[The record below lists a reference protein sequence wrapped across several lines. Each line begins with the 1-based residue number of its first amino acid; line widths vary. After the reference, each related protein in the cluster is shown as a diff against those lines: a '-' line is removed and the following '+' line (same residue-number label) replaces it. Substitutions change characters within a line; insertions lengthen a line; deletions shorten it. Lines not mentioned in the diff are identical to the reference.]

1 MSNKNLFKAAFNKVN
16 EQDIMVIDSNVLL
29 EKKIKEAN
37 AALNKHTDE
46 IPVDMVDGMD
56 AFTVA
61 NLLEES
67 GIMDLNEEEA
77 SVGEEEQ
84 PFRSNIIKAVSPKE
98 SPAIREA
105 EKEIE
110 ERLEGAKEEAERII
124 GEAYSQADAVRRA
137 AREEGKKE
145 GYDEGYANGLAQMVE
160 KEQELKNKEELLEK
174 EYQRKIDELEPQ
186 FIETLS
192 GIYEHIFQVDLSEHR
207 DIIVHLLSNTIRKI
221 EGSKD
226 FIVHVSRDDYP
237 YVNMQ
242 KKQISACV
250 SIPNA
255 TVEIIEDFTLTRNEC
270 MIETEGGIYDCGLG
284 TELRELTAKLRLLSY
299 EKK

>member
-1 MSNKNLFKAAFNKVN
+1 MSNKNLLKFGWNRVN
-16 EQDIMVIDSNVLL
+16 EQDIKIIDSNALL

-37 AALNKHTDE
+37 AALLRNTEE

-61 NLLEES
+61 NLLEDSEVIETQ
-67 GIMDLNEEEA
+67 GGEA
-77 SVGEEEQ
+77 SDEEGEKS
-84 PFRSNIIKAVSPKE
+84 FHSNIIKAAPSKE
-98 SPAIREA
+98 NPAAEEI
-105 EKEIE
+105 EKELE
-110 ERLEGAKEEAERII
+110 EKLEKARQEADAIV
-124 GEAYSQADAVRRA
+124 EAAHSQAEDIRKSAH
-137 AREEGKKE
+137 EQGKKE

-160 KEQELKNKEELLEK
+160 KEQELKKKEELLEQ

-186 FIETLS
+186 FIDTLS

-207 DIIVHLLSNTIRKI
+207 DIIVHLLSATIRKI

-226 FIVHVSRDDYP
+226 FIIHISRDDFP

-242 KKQISACV
+242 KKQIISCV
-250 SIPNA
+250 SIPNS
-255 TVEIIEDFTLTRNEC
+255 TVEIIEDFTLCRNEC
-270 MIETEGGIYDCGLG
+270 MIETEGGIYDCSLG
-284 TELRELTAKLRLLSY
+284 TELKELTAKLKLLSY

>member
-1 MSNKNLFKAAFNKVN
+1 MSNKNLFKAGWNRVN

-37 AALNKHTDE
+37 AALLKHTDE

-67 GIMDLNEEEA
+67 GIMELNEEEIA
-77 SVGEEEQ
+77 GGEEEQ
-84 PFRSNIIKAVSPKE
+84 PFRSNIIKAVSPKA
-98 SPAIREA
+98 SPAIAEV

-110 ERLEGAKEEAERII
+110 EKLEGARGEAERIVE
-124 GEAYSQADAVRRA
+124 EAHSQAESIRSL
-137 AREEGKKE
+137 AREQGKKE

-160 KEQELKNKEELLEK
+160 KEQELKKKEELLEK
-174 EYQRKIDELEPQ
+174 EYQRKIEELEPQ

-207 DIIVHLLSNTIRKI
+207 DIIVHLLSATIRKI

-226 FIVHVSRDDYP
+226 FIVHVSREDYP

-242 KKQISACV
+242 KKQISMCV

-255 TVEIIEDFTLTRNEC
+255 TVEIIEDFTLSKNEC
-270 MIETEGGIYDCGLG
+270 MIETEGGIYDCSLG
-284 TELRELTAKLRLLSY
+284 TELRELTAKLKLLSY

>member
-1 MSNKNLFKAAFNKVN
+1 LSNKNLFKAGWNKVN

-37 AALNKHTDE
+37 AALLRHTDE

-61 NLLEES
+61 NLLEDSEVIEAD
-67 GIMDLNEEEA
+67 GEEA
-77 SVGEEEQ
+77 AEGEEEKT
-84 PFRSNIIKAVSPKE
+84 FRSNIIKAASLKE
-98 SPAIREA
+98 SPGAREL
-105 EKEIE
+105 EKEME
-110 ERLEGAKEEAERII
+110 EKLEAAKEEAERII
-124 GEAYSQADAVRRA
+124 GEAHSQAEGIRKTAHDQ
-137 AREEGKKE
+137 GKKE
-145 GYDEGYANGLAQMVE
+145 GYDEGYANGLAQME
-160 KEQELKNKEELLEK
+160 GKEQELKKKEELLEK
-174 EYQRKIDELEPQ
+174 EYQRKIEELEPQ

-192 GIYEHIFQVDLSEHR
+192 GIYEHIFQVDLSEYR
-207 DIIVHLLSNTIRKI
+207 DIIVHLLSTTIRKI

-226 FIVHVSRDDYP
+226 FIVHVSREDYP

-242 KKQISACV
+242 KKQISTCV

-255 TVEIIEDFTLTRNEC
+255 TVEIIEDFTLSKNEC

-284 TELRELTAKLRLLSY
+284 TELRALTAKLKLLSY